1 MLDTKST
8 GALVERAPYKNWR
21 NKTMRMKMLRNTVV
35 EGEVVMTGETVN
47 VPEKYVAMLTH
58 SGKAEP
64 LSKSNKQKAPKPE
77 TASVEPNERAV
88 SQRGPSRRTNREK

>member
-21 NKTMRMKMLRNTVV
+21 NKTMRMKMLRHTVV
-35 EGEVVMTGETVN
+35 EGEVVMAGETVN
-47 VPEKYVAMLTH
+47 VPEKYVAMLKN

-64 LSKSNKQKAPKPE
+64 LAGSKKQKARKPE
-77 TASVEPNERAV
+77 TATVEPNEQAV
-88 SQRGPSRRTNREK
+88 SQRGSSRRTNQEK